1 MSTLP
6 DNQVRKLIEKG
17 SLIIDPFFPDFLGP
31 NIYYCHLGN
40 KFLIPKKG
48 VTKFDPLTMDSNEI
62 YEPLESNKPI
72 VIKSQGFLLAETF
85 EFFGIDSEHV
95 VKLMN
100 SSSLARCGIS
110 HAAIGMINPGCGMEK
125 PVKLTLE
132 LVNNAPFDV
141 VLTPTKI
148 DNNGKITWGTE
159 VLKIAVQTMESKP
172 DCAYDNWK
180 FAVYNSD
187 QKPSGSKMKGRFDS
201 GKEFYIG
208 KATLHKTDN
217 ERTNSVS

>member
-1 MSTLP
+1 MSILP
-6 DNQVRKLIEKG
+6 DNKVRKMINEG
-17 SLIIDPFFPDFLGP
+17 SLVIDPFFPDFLGP

-40 KFLIPKKG
+40 KFLLPKND
-48 VTKFDPLTMDSNEI
+48 VTKFDPLSMDSKDI
-62 YEPLESNKPI
+62 FEPVETSEPI

-85 EFFGIDSEHV
+85 EFFGVDTEHV

-141 VLTPTKI
+141 VLAPTTVDK
-148 DNNGKITWGTE
+148 NGKITWGTE
-159 VLKIAVQTMESKP
+159 VLKVAVQTMESKP
-172 DCAYDNWK
+172 DFAYDNWK

-187 QKPSGSKMKGRFDS
+187 QKPSGSKMKGRFES
-201 GKEFYIG
+201 GKEFNLPKIS
-208 KATLHKTDN
+208 LHVINNQKQKI
-217 ERTNSVS
+217 

>member
-1 MSTLP
+1 MSILP
-6 DNQVRKLIEKG
+6 DNQVRTMIEKG

-31 NIYYCHLGN
+31 NIYYCHLGT
-40 KFLIPKKG
+40 KFLLPKNG
-48 VTKFDPLTMDSNEI
+48 ITKFDPLTMDSKEI
-62 YEPLESNKPI
+62 YESVETDNPI

-85 EFFGIDSEHV
+85 EFFGVDTGHV

-125 PVKLTLE
+125 SVKLTLE

-141 VLTPTKI
+141 VLTPTTI
-148 DNNGKITWGTE
+148 DKNGKITWGTE
-159 VLKIAVQTMESKP
+159 VLKVAVQTMESKP
-172 DCAYDNWK
+172 DFAYDNWK

-187 QKPSGSKMKGRFDS
+187 QKPSGSKMKGRFES
-201 GKEFYIG
+201 GKEFI
-208 KATLHKTDN
+208 LSKTSQYMVN
-217 ERTNSVS
+217 IQKQSL